1 MSDYL
6 ETNYYNDEYGEN
18 DYPQRLCDHII
29 ENYFKIHFSD
39 VTKLSLLDIGSGK
52 GNHLLG
58 FSRRGMKVTGLDKRD
73 ECLDVLNDIN
83 ILECDLETEKIPF
96 SDSSFDIVHSKSSIE
111 HVNNTENFINESYRV
126 LKKDGL
132 ALIMVPDW
140 GSQHKTFYDDYT
152 HVKPWTRKGLQNA
165 LKMHGFNNVK
175 CEYFRQLPI
184 LWRHPWLSIFCSII
198 SILPESFKWRDRQ
211 ETLHRKLVRFSK
223 EKMLLATGIK

>member
-29 ENYFKIHFSD
+29 GNYFKIYFSD

-73 ECLDVLNDIN
+73 ECVDVLNDFN
-83 ILECDLETEKIPF
+83 IVECDIEIEKFPF
-96 SDSSFDIVHSKSSIE
+96 PDCSFDIVHSKSVIE
-111 HVNNTENFINESYRV
+111 HVINTENFINESYRV

-140 GSQHKTFYDDYT
+140 GSQHKTFYNDYT
-152 HVKPWTRKGLQNA
+152 HVTPWTRKGLQNA
-165 LKMHGFNNVK
+165 LIQHGFSNVK
-175 CEYFRQLPI
+175 CEYFRQLPL
-184 LWRHPWLSIFCSII
+184 LWKFPELSIFASLI
-198 SILPESFKWRDRQ
+198 SILPESFKWKNKE
-211 ETLHRKLVRFSK
+211 ETLHRKLIRFSK
-223 EKMLLATGIK
+223 EKMLLATGKK

>member
-29 ENYFKIHFSD
+29 GNYFKIHFSD

-140 GSQHKTFYDDYT
+140 GSQYKTFYDDYT
-152 HVKPWTRKGLQNA
+152 HVKPWTRKD
-165 LKMHGFNNVK
+165 
-175 CEYFRQLPI
+175 C
-184 LWRHPWLSIFCSII
+184 
-198 SILPESFKWRDRQ
+198 
-211 ETLHRKLVRFSK
+211 
-223 EKMLLATGIK
+223 KML